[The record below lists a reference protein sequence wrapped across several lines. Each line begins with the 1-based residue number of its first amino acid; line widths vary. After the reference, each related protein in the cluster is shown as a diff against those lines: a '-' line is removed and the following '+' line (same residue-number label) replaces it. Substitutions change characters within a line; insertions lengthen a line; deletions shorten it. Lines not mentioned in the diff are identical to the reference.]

1 MRIALAQTEPLWEDK
16 EGNFKAALTF
26 LERAREQNADLVLF
40 PEMSMTGFSMHPEKI
55 GETGENPRTL
65 SFFREQAERYGLYI
79 GVGYV
84 ELCEPKSF
92 NRYAV
97 LSPRG
102 EVLADYRKIH
112 PFTFG
117 TESAHYAGGEE
128 LAFCQVKEFT
138 LSPLICYDLRFPE
151 LFEIASERAELIVV
165 PANWPSDR
173 REHFMTLLRARAI
186 EDQCYIAGVNRVGR
200 ARTLSYSG
208 DSRIVDPFGRILAK
222 AEDGEE
228 LVFADLDLE
237 SLRRYRKEFPARTD
251 RKPALYERLRQSCR
265 M

>member
-1 MRIALAQTEPLWEDK
+1 MKIALAQTEPLWEDK

-26 LERAREQNADLVLF
+26 LERAREQKADLVLF

-102 EVLADYRKIH
+102 GSWRI
-112 PFTFG
+112 TG
-117 TESAHYAGGEE
+117 RSI
-128 LAFCQVKEFT
+128 
-138 LSPLICYDLRFPE
+138 PLPSGQNRSTTRE
-151 LFEIASERAELIVV
+151 GRS
-165 PANWPSDR
+165 WPS
-173 REHFMTLLRARAI
+173 AR
-186 EDQCYIAGVNRVGR
+186 
-200 ARTLSYSG
+200 
-208 DSRIVDPFGRILAK
+208 
-222 AEDGEE
+222 
-228 LVFADLDLE
+228 
-237 SLRRYRKEFPARTD
+237 
-251 RKPALYERLRQSCR
+251 
-265 M
+265 